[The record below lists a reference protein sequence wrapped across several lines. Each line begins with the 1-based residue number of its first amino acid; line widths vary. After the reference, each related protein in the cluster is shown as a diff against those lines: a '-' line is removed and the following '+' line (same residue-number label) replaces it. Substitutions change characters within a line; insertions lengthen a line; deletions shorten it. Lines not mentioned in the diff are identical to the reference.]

1 MVIVVVIFFVYDLL
15 YPTEEQQIN
24 YCFIFFI
31 ILLSIHK
38 SIMDTGNVDKTNAD
52 NDLYLPQTDSFW
64 EMGKYN
70 RVVKRC
76 DDGNKL
82 TTDLVSMISERAE
95 LEKTFSKMLKGWSK
109 KWSDYVAKSSEF
121 GSMSSAWK
129 AIMGE
134 ADASAE
140 VHQTVHDELQNDII
154 PAIKT
159 WQKTKYVKSMMHVKP
174 TKDFDDEFKRAQK
187 PWAKLYVK
195 VDKYKRD
202 YHTATKNLKMAETQE
217 NNSKLDGSVPS
228 DQRAKVAEKLERC
241 RKEKESAKSKYNEA
255 LQELNRANPKYMD
268 DMNDVF
274 SRCQTFEKDRLVK
287 FREFLGA
294 TEKCLDLSNRLQS
307 SNFQQFSQTIKNC
320 DADKDL
326 SWWSDIYGAG
336 MKMNWPTFEESTNLA
351 HHQQQNHF
359 SYCANDLSN
368 GYDTYHRRQ
377 LAHFVSQTSAAV
389 AYDTRVLVVDSYA
402 TIRRSMRR
410 TAAVVTRV
418 RRDLIKR
425 EEYTE
430 AHRTLSRRVKGDIE
444 KENPV
449 VVTAI
454 RSNANSSSG
463 VAPVD
468 SRLSTNNAAFNE
480 ETDSASAS
488 PYMGSY
494 HQQVSA
500 PADVSPSWVTNSWTN
515 DYGVGTSNGGH
526 SSLPT
531 YQSSYPPTANPFYE
545 DDDMNNGDSLSSSHQ
560 PSHQSPTSAGGSSF
574 DSSAGVPVRAL
585 YDYEAQEE
593 DELSFKQGDI
603 FTKLEDEDDQGWCK
617 GRVGN
622 RIGLYPAT
630 YVEGV

>member
-1 MVIVVVIFFVYDLL
+1 M
-15 YPTEEQQIN
+15 E
-24 YCFIFFI
+24 
-31 ILLSIHK
+31 
-38 SIMDTGNVDKTNAD
+38 TGSNDKTNME

-64 EMGKYN
+64 EIGKYN
-70 RVVKRC
+70 RAVKRC

-82 TTDLVSMISERAE
+82 TSDLISMLNERAE
-95 LEKTFSKMLKGWSK
+95 LEKAFSKMLKSWSK

-121 GSMSSAWK
+121 GSMTTAWK

-140 VHQTVHDELQNDII
+140 IHQSVNDELQNDLI
-154 PAIKT
+154 PAIKS
-159 WQKTKYVKSMMHVKP
+159 WQKTKYVKSMMHIKP
-174 TKDFDDEFKRAQK
+174 TKDFDEEFKRAQK

-217 NNSKLDGSVPS
+217 NNSKLDGSVPL
-228 DQRAKVAEKLERC
+228 DQRAKATEKLDKC
-241 RKEKESAKSKYNEA
+241 RKEKEAAKTKYNEG

-287 FREFLGA
+287 FREFFGA
-294 TEKCLDLSNRLQS
+294 TEKCLDLSHRLQS
-307 SNFQQFSQTIKNC
+307 ANFQQFSQIIKNC

-326 SWWSDIYGAG
+326 IWWSEIYGAG
-336 MKMNWPTFEESTNLA
+336 MKMNWPTFEESTNLV
-351 HHQQQNHF
+351 HQQQQNRF
-359 SYCANDLSN
+359 SHCANDLSMGN
-368 GYDTYHRRQ
+368 DTYNRRQ
-377 LAHFVSQTSAAV
+377 LAHFVSQTSATV

-418 RRDLIKR
+418 RRDLAKR

-430 AHRTLSRRVKGDIE
+430 AQRTLSRRAKGDLD

-454 RSNANSSSG
+454 RSNTNPSSNI
-463 VAPVD
+463 APVD
-468 SRLSTNNAAFNE
+468 NRSSTNNAAYNE
-480 ETDSASAS
+480 EAESASAS
-488 PYMGSY
+488 PYTTAY
-494 HQQVSA
+494 QPTSA
-500 PADVSPSWVTNSWTN
+500 PADVSPSWATNSWTN
-515 DYGVGTSNGGH
+515 DYGTGTSNNGH
-526 SSLPT
+526 SSLPAYPT
-531 YQSSYPPTANPFYE
+531 NNIPAYQTSYPPTANPFYE
-545 DDDMNNGDSLSSSHQ
+545 EDDINNGDSLSSSHQ
-560 PSHQSPTSAGGSSF
+560 PLHQSPTSAGGSSL
-574 DSSAGVPVRAL
+574 DSSAGVSVRAL
-585 YDYEAQEE
+585 YDYDAQEE

-603 FTKLEDEDDQGWCK
+603 FTKIEDEDDQGWCK

-630 YVEGV
+630 YVESL